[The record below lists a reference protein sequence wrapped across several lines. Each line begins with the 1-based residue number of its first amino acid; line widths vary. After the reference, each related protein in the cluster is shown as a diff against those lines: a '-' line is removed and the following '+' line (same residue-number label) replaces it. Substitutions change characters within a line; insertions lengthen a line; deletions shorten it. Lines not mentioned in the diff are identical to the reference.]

1 MGCVSVSPKAYLSVC
16 IKVVMPLACW
26 FGGEFI
32 ALLLVSSRVQE
43 FRNSTSVLLI
53 YLEKKI
59 SIKKGTRVCRI
70 SEFLN
75 GSLLVPLVLPRSA
88 VLHIKSIS

>member
-1 MGCVSVSPKAYLSVC
+1 MC
-16 IKVVMPLACW
+16 IKVVAA
-26 FGGEFI
+26 
-32 ALLLVSSRVQE
+32 ALVGLVNSRVQE
-43 FRNSTSVLLI
+43 FRNSTSVFI
-53 YLEKKI
+53 NIFRKENKY
-59 SIKKGTRVCRI
+59 KKGTRVCRI